1 MSFFNRS
8 IEDFPE
14 NIIADILSRL
24 PVKKVIHCKSVCKNW
39 RELVSDSYFVDL
51 HLSRSPTSVMI
62 HHELGESSDV
72 DFDSELDDWDEP
84 GALKWLEIK
93 GELDDTHL
101 HHAIVMNIDL
111 NLVPV
116 FQDSLVRLV
125 GSVNGLICLWQ
136 YGPIPKYD
144 NTCICNPVTKEY
156 VILPRQKIY
165 RIAPA
170 RIVYGFGVSL
180 HTKEYKVIRI
190 FQGDITAST
199 TYPHISEAE
208 VYTLGTGQWRRLGHV
223 PYWISESDGGAFLN
237 GCVHWVVRDRDT
249 PEKLCSFNFDKETF
263 QLFPS
268 PPSEELAG
276 DIRYETLGILH
287 GFLSLTDTSRYK
299 FNIWVMKDYGIKKS
313 WHKEVV
319 ITESMTPNIIWA
331 TSDPVYLL
339 EALEDGTILMYD
351 EVTLGLLYCT
361 GKKTIE
367 GEYFLNLSR
376 LECLFVVAC
385 LTT

>member
-1 MSFFNRS
+1 M
-8 IEDFPE
+8 
-14 NIIADILSRL
+14 
-24 PVKKVIHCKSVCKNW
+24 
-39 RELVSDSYFVDL
+39 
-51 HLSRSPTSVMI
+51 
-62 HHELGESSDV
+62 
-72 DFDSELDDWDEP
+72 DEP

-136 YGPIPKYD
+136 YGPIPK
-144 NTCICNPVTKEY
+144 TLCST
-156 VILPRQKIY
+156 
-165 RIAPA
+165 PA
-170 RIVYGFGVSL
+170 HDAIHL

-190 FQGDITAST
+190 FQGDFTAST

-223 PYWISESDGGAFLN
+223 PYWISESMG
-237 GCVHWVVRDRDT
+237 RI
-249 PEKLCSFNFDKETF
+249 

-268 PPSEELAG
+268 PRFEKLAG

-319 ITESMTPNIIWA
+319 ITES
-331 TSDPVYLL
+331 
-339 EALEDGTILMYD
+339 
-351 EVTLGLLYCT
+351 
-361 GKKTIE
+361 
-367 GEYFLNLSR
+367 
-376 LECLFVVAC
+376 
-385 LTT
+385 